1 MTEQDTPHHPD
12 AAAIRDWALYGP
24 RDSAIIN
31 LVERL
36 AYERGMRLEDIE
48 LLITDAL
55 IIALQDGGDEGSADP
70 AYSGD

>member
-1 MTEQDTPHHPD
+1 MTEQDTPQHPD

-24 RDSAIIN
+24 RDSAIAHLI
-31 LVERL
+31 ERL

-55 IIALQDGGDEGSADP
+55 TIALQDGIADP
-70 AYSGD
+70 ADSD